1 MFSPAEHVKQVVGGS
16 FDPTTISLYGSN
28 KLFSKT
34 RSYILTCCAQKTAG
48 SRQHHSLHT
57 DPEFGQQGKGGTEIP
72 RCGCRDFL
80 YRLVLIPQ
88 VKYERTKAE
97 LLRVHLS
104 KGDEAYGV
112 VTSETWARQ
121 RRANRTAEP
130 L

>member
-80 YRLVLIPQ
+80 YRLMLIPK
-88 VKYERTKAE
+88 VKYEKTKSRVAE
-97 LLRVHLS
+97 S
-104 KGDEAYGV
+104 PSIKG
-112 VTSETWARQ
+112 
-121 RRANRTAEP
+121 
-130 L
+130 